1 MIDAKSFSAKGNG
14 MTDDGPALQSAIDA
28 AASQKQP
35 LSIPAGTYL
44 TTQELVISAN
54 GLQIIGDG
62 STSTIIKAA
71 ASITSCATLAGTF
84 ARIEGLTF
92 DANRLATY
100 AVRLQ
105 RLAVSLVRSCYF
117 TRAIKDGIFL
127 PRYNDQGGF
136 TLNDSNHFDGCS
148 AVSNGRIYCK
158 PALSATYSGYCG
170 ELMSAAGTVSCTKGS
185 TIVTGIGTAF
195 TTMGIRNTYFGDFI
209 RVGTGTDSQY
219 LQIDSVDS
227 DTQLRVG
234 ERRTPT
240 LSLSGQE
247 FAVAVGNGYTEAL
260 HADNNFNH
268 LTGGLWR
275 SNAGAAMQIGGLY
288 GPLIDHPQIDTIGF
302 LWHLG
307 QLHPGRNSDLPH
319 HDPAPVLR
327 RDSGVALPVCVGL
340 RDLGHPAHGA
350 RVARAALHLRD
361 MEHGSVDRSVRDAS
375 DR

>member
-1 MIDAKSFSAKGNG
+1 M
-14 MTDDGPALQSAIDA
+14 
-28 AASQKQP
+28 
-35 LSIPAGTYL
+35 
-44 TTQELVISAN
+44 
-54 GLQIIGDG
+54 
-62 STSTIIKAA
+62 
-71 ASITSCATLAGTF
+71 
-84 ARIEGLTF
+84 
-92 DANRLATY
+92 
-100 AVRLQ
+100 
-105 RLAVSLVRSCYF
+105 
-117 TRAIKDGIFL
+117 
-127 PRYNDQGGF
+127 
-136 TLNDSNHFDGCS
+136 DSNHFDGCS

-247 FAVAVGNGYTEAL
+247 FAVAVGNGYMEAL

-302 LWHLG
+302 YGISVNFTRGGTQTYHTTI
-307 QLHPGRNSDLPH
+307 LHPYFEGTQASPFLFASAYGISVIQPMVLGSQEPHYTSATWNTGVWIDQFGMRPIGNGGSSLPTSKGWNL
-319 HDPAPVLR
+319 ANE
-327 RDSGVALPVCVGL
+327 GTFK
-340 RDLGHPAHGA
+340 HGA
-350 RVARAALHLRD
+350 ANAGPINSASTIPVTGSLVAVGPGGPVTMTAEPTLSEGVDGREVTIINQGIGAITFQDRKTLPGSALRLAAPAITLMPYSSLRLIWFNSSWNQV
-361 MEHGSVDRSVRDAS
+361 GFTSVL
-375 DR
+375 